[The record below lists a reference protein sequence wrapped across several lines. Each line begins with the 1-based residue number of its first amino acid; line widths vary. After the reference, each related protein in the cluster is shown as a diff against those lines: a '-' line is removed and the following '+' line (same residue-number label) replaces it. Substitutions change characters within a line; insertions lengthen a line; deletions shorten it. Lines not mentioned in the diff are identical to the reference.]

1 MAPEFKYEAKNKK
14 GDKTEGVIEAEDS
27 SQVVQKLK
35 NQGYYITSLKE
46 KKSSKDLSEIF
57 NLQKKVKLSDLT
69 MFTQQFSV
77 MIDAGVSL
85 VESLQIMRK
94 QLEHPRLKE
103 VITTIQEDVETGS
116 SLSEAMDEHSDVF
129 PRLYRQLIKAG
140 ETGGVLD
147 TVLKQLTEHYRRQDE
162 LMNTIKSSLY
172 YPLTILVVA
181 VAVVIF
187 LVVKVVP
194 TFVSMFA
201 DLGAQ
206 LPLPTR
212 MLLATSS
219 FLNNFWW
226 AILLIFLIGG
236 YLFYRASQTSAGKY
250 KLDQLLLNIPVI
262 GSAARQI
269 YIARFSS
276 TLAILLDSGVD
287 LLSSLAIVENV
298 VGNSVYAEAIVEA
311 RINVREGSSL
321 SETLADKDIFP
332 DMIVQMINVGEE
344 SGSIGDMLY
353 NISDFYQRKVQ
364 SAIDGVVSLIEPI
377 LIVGL
382 AVVIGFV
389 AISIVTPM
397 FDMFQEI

>member
-14 GDKTEGVIEAEDS
+14 GDKTEGVTEAEDS
-27 SQVVQKLK
+27 SQVVRKLK

-147 TVLKQLTEHYRRQDE
+147 TVLNQLTEHYRRQDE

-181 VAVVIF
+181 VAVVMF

-397 FDMFQEI
+397 FDMFQQI